1 MTSALWRR
9 RIEAAGLVP
18 IADKISR
25 GERLSFDDGVALFR
39 NPDWMAVGT
48 LAHAERTRR
57 HTDRVRVTRNM
68 RVEITNVCISGCRF
82 CSFHRTRP
90 ADPGAFTMT
99 LEDAWQKLS
108 ERADDPPTEIHLV
121 SGLSPD
127 LPLRYYE
134 QLLRGFRR
142 IDPVIAL
149 KCFTAVEIH
158 FFAERSHMTYRDV
171 LARLKAAGLTSLP
184 GGGAEIFHPDVRR
197 RIAPNKATA
206 DQYLAV
212 HAAAH
217 ELGIKTNATMLYGH
231 IETVEHRVDHLLRL
245 RAQQDDSGGF
255 EAFVPLAFHPEG
267 NRMYELPGPT
277 GVDDLRTI
285 AVSRLLLDNIDHIKT
300 YWVSSTPQVAQ
311 IALAFG
317 ADDID
322 GTSVHETIYRAA
334 GSTSPGA
341 LTLGALE
348 RIIRQAGF
356 VPVERDPRILRAG
369 RHAES
374 FAEAP

>member
-1 MTSALWRR
+1 
-9 RIEAAGLVP
+9 
-18 IADKISR
+18 
-25 GERLSFDDGVALFR
+25 
-39 NPDWMAVGT
+39 
-48 LAHAERTRR
+48 
-57 HTDRVRVTRNM
+57 
-68 RVEITNVCISGCRF
+68 
-82 CSFHRTRP
+82 
-90 ADPGAFTMT
+90 
-99 LEDAWQKLS
+99 
-108 ERADDPPTEIHLV
+108 
-121 SGLSPD
+121 
-127 LPLRYYE
+127 
-134 QLLRGFRR
+134 
-142 IDPVIAL
+142 
-149 KCFTAVEIH
+149 
-158 FFAERSHMTYRDV
+158 
-171 LARLKAAGLTSLP
+171 
-184 GGGAEIFHPDVRR
+184 
-197 RIAPNKATA
+197 
-206 DQYLAV
+206 
-212 HAAAH
+212 
-217 ELGIKTNATMLYGH
+217 MLYGH

>member
-1 MTSALWRR
+1 
-9 RIEAAGLVP
+9 
-18 IADKISR
+18 
-25 GERLSFDDGVALFR
+25 
-39 NPDWMAVGT
+39 
-48 LAHAERTRR
+48 
-57 HTDRVRVTRNM
+57 VRVTRNM
-68 RVEITNVCISGCRF
+68 RVEVTNVCGSGCRF
-82 CSFHRTRP
+82 CSFHRTRST
-90 ADPGAFTMT
+90 DPGAFTMT
-99 LEDAWQKLS
+99 LEDAWQKLA

-121 SGLSPD
+121 SGLSHD
-127 LPLRYYE
+127 LPLRYFE

-142 IDPVIAL
+142 IDPAIAL

-158 FFAERSHMTYRDV
+158 FFAERSRMTYRDV

-217 ELGIKTNATMLYGH
+217 ELGITTNATMLYGH
-231 IETVEHRVDHLLRL
+231 LETAEHRVDHLLRL

-255 EAFVPLAFHPEG
+255 EAFVPLAFHPDG
-267 NRMYELPGPT
+267 NRMCDLPGPT

-285 AVSRLLLDNIDHIKT
+285 AVSRLLLDNVDHIKT

-356 VPVERDPRILRAG
+356 VPVERDPRILRAA
-369 RHAES
+369 RPAES